1 MFDTYLATFG
11 MSGIAFA
18 TAAAATVSAVATGI
32 GTYLSVQGQ
41 RSAADAAEK
50 TAQYNAQVQR
60 TQAAQEMEV
69 AKENAR
75 RKAREN
81 ARLLGRQ
88 RALVAQSGLVMEGTP
103 LAILGES
110 ATILQR
116 DIMDMGYEAQMR
128 SRSLQA
134 GASMSLWEGKQQSS
148 AMKTQAL
155 TTGIQGASSIA
166 SGYLNYKGY

>member
-1 MFDTYLATFG
+1 MIDLISILPLATY
-11 MSGIAFA
+11 MMAGIA
-18 TAAAATVSAVATGI
+18 VASMVVTGV
-32 GTYLSVQGQ
+32 GTYVSVQGQ
-41 RSAADAAEK
+41 RQAAKAAEQ
-50 TAQYNAQVQR
+50 TAEYNAQVQR

-110 ATILQR
+110 ATVLQR
-116 DIMDMGYEAQMR
+116 DIMDIGYEAQMR

-148 AMKTQAL
+148 ALKTQAL

>member
-1 MFDTYLATFG
+1 
-11 MSGIAFA
+11 MSFA
-18 TAAAATVSAVATGI
+18 ITAVAVSAIATGI
-32 GTYLSVQGQ
+32 GTYVSVQGQ
-41 RSAADAAEK
+41 RQAADAAKK
-50 TAQYNAQVQR
+50 TADYNAQVQR
-60 TQAAQEMEV
+60 TQAGQEMEV

-81 ARLLGRQ
+81 ARMLGRQ

-103 LAILGES
+103 LAILGET

-134 GASMSLWEGKQQSS
+134 GASMSLWEGKNQSK

-155 TTGIQGASSIA
+155 TTGLQGAASIA
-166 SGYLNYKGY
+166 GGYLNYKG

>member
-1 MFDTYLATFG
+1 MLDLYLATFG
-11 MSGIAFA
+11 VSGVTIAL
-18 TAAAATVSAVATGI
+18 AASAIAGAV
-32 GTYLSVQGQ
+32 GTYVSVQGQ
-41 RSAADAAEK
+41 RTAADAAKK
-50 TAQYNAQVQR
+50 TAAYNASVQR

-88 RALVAQSGLVMEGTP
+88 RALAASSGLVMEGTP
-103 LAILGES
+103 LAILGET

-116 DIMDMGYEAQMR
+116 DIMDIGYEAQMR

-155 TTGIQGASSIA
+155 TTGLQGAASIA
-166 SGYLNYKGY
+166 GGFLNFKQS

>member
-1 MFDTYLATFG
+1 MIDLYLGTMMYA
-11 MSGIAFA
+11 GIAMA
-18 TAAAATVSAVATGI
+18 ISAVATGV
-32 GTYLSVQGQ
+32 GTYVSVQGQ
-41 RSAADAAEK
+41 RQAAKAADQ

-155 TTGIQGASSIA
+155 TTGIEGAGKIA

>member
-1 MFDTYLATFG
+1 MFDLYLGTMMYA
-11 MSGIAFA
+11 GIAMA
-18 TAAAATVSAVATGI
+18 ISAVATGV
-32 GTYLSVQGQ
+32 GTYVSVQGQ
-41 RSAADAAEK
+41 RQAAKAAEQ
-50 TAQYNAQVQR
+50 TAEYNAQVQR

-110 ATILQR
+110 ATVLQR
-116 DIMDMGYEAQMR
+116 DIMDIGYEAQMR
-128 SRSLQA
+128 SRTLQA

-155 TTGIQGASSIA
+155 TTGLQGAASIA
-166 SGYLNYKGY
+166 GGYLNYKG

>member
-1 MFDTYLATFG
+1 MFDLYLATFG
-11 MSGIAFA
+11 VSGVTIAL
-18 TAAAATVSAVATGI
+18 AASAIATGI
-32 GTYLSVQGQ
+32 GTYVSVQGQ
-41 RSAADAAEK
+41 RSAADAAKK
-50 TAQYNAQVQR
+50 TADYNASVQR

-116 DIMDMGYEAQMR
+116 DILDMGYEAQQR

-148 AMKTQAL
+148 ALKTEAL
-155 TTGIQGASSIA
+155 TTGLQGAGKIA
-166 SGYLNYKGY
+166 GGYLNYKGY